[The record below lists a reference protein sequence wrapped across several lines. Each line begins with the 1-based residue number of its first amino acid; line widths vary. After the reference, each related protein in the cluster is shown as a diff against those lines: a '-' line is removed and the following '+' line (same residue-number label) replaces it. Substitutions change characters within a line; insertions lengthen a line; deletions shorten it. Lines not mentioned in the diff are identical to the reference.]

1 MKLAALALSIAALSA
16 SATESIFV
24 QPEHTPVTVPAG
36 YAAQVYTMLDGL
48 SADVSVPCSLPGPPV
63 IITVGH
69 PSADTVARFPALL
82 AAAAACPHIIG
93 LDLSPDEYGSG
104 KSGESG
110 YTPGQYAT
118 ELCDAARATK
128 ATRLLVTF
136 LALGQAV
143 LREDFIMPPCM
154 DVVDGVAFDYY
165 PSIPAPG
172 QASADHIVGEVASI
186 ISKLKALGARKVVYV
201 YQAFKLQGE
210 SHADLFTRL
219 AWQRLAIDAAGAL
232 GADYVAPWGLNLSVQ
247 QMAAEPIVQLVGTD
261 LEVLVK
267 P

>member
-24 QPEHTPVTVPAG
+24 QPMHTPVPVPAG
-36 YAAQVYTMLDGL
+36 YAAQVYTMPDGL

-69 PSADTVARFPALL
+69 PSADTAARFPALI
-82 AAAAACPHIIG
+82 AAAKSCPHIVGVYLI
-93 LDLSPDEYGSG
+93 DEYGWSR
-104 KSGESG
+104 SG
-110 YTPGQYAT
+110 YAPGQYAT
-118 ELCDAARATK
+118 EICAAAHIAHDAG
-128 ATRLLVTF
+128 LLVTF

-143 LREDFIMPPCM
+143 LRNDFVMPPCM
-154 DVVDGVAFDYY
+154 DVIDGVAFDYY

-172 QASADHIVGEVASI
+172 QSSADHIVGEVARI
-186 ISKLKALGARKVVYV
+186 ISKLQALGARKVIYV

-219 AWQRLAIDAAGAL
+219 ALQRLAIDAAGAL
-232 GADYVAPWGLNLSVQ
+232 GADYVAPWGLNLSAQ
-247 QMAAEPIVQLVGTD
+247 QMAAEPIVQLSGTCD
-261 LEVLVK
+261 EYLVT